1 MSVGYLDL
9 GDNLADI
16 RAADRLGKS
25 VELARRAERLGLARY
40 WMAEHH
46 GPFAALPA
54 PEIALGVIAAR
65 TETLRLGAA
74 GVLLRYYRPF
84 KVLENYLMLTQAFG
98 RRFDLGI
105 ARGPG
110 ASERIAEQLVGGNTL
125 ELTRSAFDAKVAEL
139 IRLIRAPPP
148 APWMTPS
155 PYGAP
160 APDPWILGSS
170 PASAAL
176 ARELEAPYG
185 FMCFFPSSTESGP
198 ATLAAHRAGAHGR
211 PGLIAVSVICADS
224 EREARSI
231 EAECV
236 AQRCF
241 PSNVVGSSR
250 SCLVQLGEIAERYG
264 TRDMVLSTFSPRIR
278 GHEATIEL
286 AAAANDMCTA
296 TVDR

>member
-9 GDNLADI
+9 GDNLADV
-16 RAADRLGKS
+16 RAADRLRTS

-54 PEIALGVIAAR
+54 PEIALGVIAAQ

-110 ASERIAEQLVGGNTL
+110 ASEKIAEQLVGGNRL
-125 ELTRSAFDAKVAEL
+125 ELTREAFDAKVAEL
-139 IRLIRAPPP
+139 IGLIRDPPA
-148 APWMTPS
+148 APWMAPS
-155 PYGAP
+155 PRGAP

-176 ARELEAPYG
+176 ARELQAAYG
-185 FMCFFPSSTESGP
+185 FMCFFPGSTDSGP
-198 ATLAAHRAGAHGR
+198 ATLAAYRAGAHGR
-211 PGLIAVSVICADS
+211 PGLIAVSVICAASD
-224 EREARSI
+224 RDARAI

-236 AQRCF
+236 AQRCY
-241 PSNVVGSSR
+241 PSNVVGSATR
-250 SCLVQLGEIAERYG
+250 CLAQLGELAERYG
-264 TRDMVLSTFSPRIR
+264 TSEIVLSTFSPSVR

-286 AAAANDMCTA
+286 AAEANDA
-296 TVDR
+296 GVG